1 MFRVSNVLIFCL
13 LFVFSSYSSAG
24 LQINKTRVI
33 MLDSQESTAVKISN
47 KKDIVYGVQTW
58 IDKISGKEE
67 LMTFPS
73 LFTVSKSQPQSL
85 KIIRTEQL
93 NRNMKKEELYWLN
106 VQEIPPKQND
116 LSSSKIQ
123 LAVRTKIKII
133 VRPNNLSESRTNAE
147 SNLNIKKVDRHLLIE
162 NPTPYFFFAY
172 KIVDVNGKEQIENKL
187 NIIYPEK
194 SFKIDNNLN
203 IRKGDCLEVYYIN
216 DYGAENKVKI
226 KVE

>member
-1 MFRVSNVLIFCL
+1 MFRVSNMLLFFL
-13 LFVFSSYSSAG
+13 LFVFSSYSNAG

-194 SFKIDNNLN
+194 SFKIDNNLH

>member
-1 MFRVSNVLIFCL
+1 MFRVSNMLIFCL
-13 LFVFSSYSSAG
+13 LFVFSSHSSAG

-73 LFTVSKSQPQSL
+73 LFTVSKSQAQSL
-85 KIIRTEQL
+85 KIIRTEQF

-116 LSSSKIQ
+116 LASSKIQ

-147 SNLNIKKVDRHLLIE
+147 SNLNIKKVDRHLLIK

-194 SFKIDNNLN
+194 SFKIDNNLS
-203 IRKGDCLEVYYIN
+203 IRKGDYLEVYYIN